1 MRTTRF
7 IPRLL
12 LAGVAATAAL
22 LAGCTQGGTPGTE
35 STTPAPASNGVADL
49 SADEILT
56 KAGEALDKAT
66 SYRVK
71 GEMTEEGQAVT
82 VDMVLAGDDIA
93 GSFSA
98 EGQSF
103 EVIKVGSDVYILL
116 PEALIDLFAM
126 GEGGDLVKTMLAG
139 KYVKT
144 TADDENFA
152 DLTQQTNI
160 TEELLSTGGTATKGE
175 ATTVEGVAAI
185 TVTKGDDTFYVA
197 TEGEPYLL
205 KVENA
210 KEGGSLTFSEFNT
223 APAPAA
229 PPADKVVDLAA
240 LGLE

>member
-1 MRTTRF
+1 MRTTRL

-35 STTPAPASNGVADL
+35 PTTPAPASNGVADL

-71 GEMTEEGQAVT
+71 GEMTEEGEAVT
-82 VDMVLAGDDIA
+82 IDMVVAGEDIA

-103 EVIKVGSDVYILL
+103 EIIKVGQDVYLM
-116 PEALIDLFAM
+116 PPQALIDLLAM
-126 GEGGDLVKTMLAG
+126 GEGGELVKTMLAG
-139 KYVKT
+139 KYIKT
-144 TADDENFA
+144 TTDDENFA
-152 DLTQQTNI
+152 DLTEKTNL

-175 ATTVEGVAAI
+175 ATTVDGVAAI
-185 TVTKGDDTFYVA
+185 AVTKGDDTFYVA

-205 KVENA
+205 KVENS
-210 KEGGSLTFSEFNT
+210 KEGGSLTFSEFNS
-223 APAPAA
+223 ASAPAA